1 MPGLLLMTD
10 TGFASGTDDPKVAR
24 PTLKTNVANYNT
36 TVGVLNSGTTG
47 QVLTSQGAGSQ
58 PVFASIGSTCGECLL
73 VVGMPLM
80 ADVTGDGTL
89 VTVTNWDTAAR
100 NVDGSFESVS
110 GVYTVPISG
119 IYSIVNDFGLHT
131 DSTESGLVG
140 VLMVL
145 RDAAD
150 ILMQTYVHFT
160 PMVGSTRY
168 AETSCH
174 YTGYFSQGSVISWK
188 FAGVRGTLKDV
199 GLSDRSRV
207 AIFRYPT

>member
-1 MPGLLLMTD
+1 MASLSLMSD
-10 TGFASGTDDPKVAR
+10 TGFALGTDDPKEAR
-24 PTLKTNVANYNT
+24 STLKTNVENYNT
-36 TVGVLNSGTTG
+36 TVGVLNSGTIG
-47 QVLTSQGAGSQ
+47 QVLTSQGAGNQ
-58 PVFASIGSTCGECLL
+58 PVFTSVGSTGGECLL

-100 NVDGSFESVS
+100 NVDGSFDSVS

-140 VLMVL
+140 FLIVS
-145 RDAAD
+145 RDATD
-150 ILMQTYVHFT
+150 TLMQTYVHFT
-160 PMVGSTRY
+160 PMVGSLRF

-174 YTGYFSQGSVISWK
+174 YTGYLSQGSVISWK
-188 FAGVRGTLKDV
+188 FGCFGSTLKDV
-199 GLSDRSRV
+199 SLGNRSRV